1 MTTVSLGVLYQSYN
15 NLMNV
20 CPIAEMIHNKTI
32 FSKIFVQ
39 HYSSQVPVNQED
51 LQQTLKKRKAILQ

>member
-1 MTTVSLGVLYQSYN
+1 MTTVSLGFLYQSYN
-15 NLMNV
+15 NIMNV